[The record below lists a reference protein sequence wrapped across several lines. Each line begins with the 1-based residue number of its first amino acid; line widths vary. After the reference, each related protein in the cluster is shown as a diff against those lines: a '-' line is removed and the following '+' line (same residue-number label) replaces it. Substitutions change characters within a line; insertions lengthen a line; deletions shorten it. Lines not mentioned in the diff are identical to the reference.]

1 MSDDQGLIEATKHVF
16 GGAGLTII
24 SAFIGR
30 VMWHVMEVRKRNR
43 KFFGQEL
50 LWEIPVAIG
59 MAFIGEGVSAYF
71 QVDDSVRVAVV
82 ATLAYLG
89 PRGFET
95 IFTAWVNTRIKK

>member
-1 MSDDQGLIEATKHVF
+1 MSDDQGLIEVTRNVF

-30 VMWHVMEVRKRNR
+30 AMWHVMEVRKRNR

-50 LWEIPVAIG
+50 IWEIPVAVG

-71 QVDDSVRVAVV
+71 EVNDNVRVAVV

-95 IFTAWVNTRIKK
+95 IFQAWVNSRLKK